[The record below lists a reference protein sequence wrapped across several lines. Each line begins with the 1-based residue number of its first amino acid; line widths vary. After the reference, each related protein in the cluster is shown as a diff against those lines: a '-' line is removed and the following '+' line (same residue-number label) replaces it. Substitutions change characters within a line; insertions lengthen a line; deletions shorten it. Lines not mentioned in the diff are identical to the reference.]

1 MEETIDGWIP
11 GPNKGK
17 RKLGPGYPIR
27 HKSSLPLSSLPS
39 PSRASCKRTEG
50 EEGPT
55 ERETKEEDIG
65 REKWRQAV
73 SVLWHIYRRL
83 HLPLPYVFLPVS
95 LPSVGLPFKGILLAI
110 VMRLKKRRSKKRDE
124 TRGCGQTRRK
134 LVLGP
139 STSVSLSRF

>member
-1 MEETIDGWIP
+1 MFVNE
-11 GPNKGK
+11 
-17 RKLGPGYPIR
+17 
-27 HKSSLPLSSLPS
+27 
-39 PSRASCKRTEG
+39 SCKRTEG